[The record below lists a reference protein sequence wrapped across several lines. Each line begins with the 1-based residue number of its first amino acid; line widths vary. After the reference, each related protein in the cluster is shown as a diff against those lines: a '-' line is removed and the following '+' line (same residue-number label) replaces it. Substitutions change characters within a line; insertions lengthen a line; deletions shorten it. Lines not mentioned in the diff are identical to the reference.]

1 MRRIAPAVAAAALLL
16 GACLP
21 AATLRTG
28 QPIGDNQVGAIRP
41 GTTAK
46 GDLLESFGAPAAV
59 LGRGEVAVVDAP
71 PTWAAPDRSGYSGSF
86 NADTFYELFPKA
98 PGSDEYRRIYYFH
111 HVVSR
116 KTIFFMLLAVYGR
129 GDTTSDR
136 LWVLVDE
143 KAGIVEDFAFRKSG
157 AVTVFGTPRRALPR

>member
-1 MRRIAPAVAAAALLL
+1 MRRIAPAVAVAALLL

-28 QPIGDNQVGAIRP
+28 QSIGDDRVRAIVP
-41 GTTAK
+41 GTTTK
-46 GDLLESFGAPAAV
+46 GDLLESFGAPAAI
-59 LGRGEVAVVDAP
+59 LARGEVAVVDVP
-71 PTWAAPDRSGYSGSF
+71 STWAAPDRSEYSGSF
-86 NADTFYELFPKA
+86 DADTLYELFPKA
-98 PGSDEYRRIYYFH
+98 PGSDEYRRIYYFR

-116 KTIFFMLLAVYGR
+116 KTIFFMLVAVYGR

-143 KAGIVEDFAFRKSG
+143 KTGIVEDYAFRKSG
-157 AVTVFGTPRRALPR
+157 AVTVFGTPRALPR